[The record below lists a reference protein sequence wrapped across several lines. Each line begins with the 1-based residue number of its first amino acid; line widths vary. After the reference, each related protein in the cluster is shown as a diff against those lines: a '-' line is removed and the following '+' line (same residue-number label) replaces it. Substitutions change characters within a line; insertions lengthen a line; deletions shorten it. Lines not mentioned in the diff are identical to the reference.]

1 MELLHLLA
9 ALSVV
14 VSFLLAPCSSS
25 TASDQVIRQK
35 PLQQY
40 GNSAV
45 RQEHFTLLSL
55 PRKLNLQEEATV
67 KKKSADDED
76 HLPRKKLM
84 EASSDKKRH
93 DEKEEKMMV
102 QHDEQAAGRGT
113 WREWVESPRRS
124 EYFSMDYA
132 WVRRRRPIHNK
143 KIPFV
148 P

>member
-1 MELLHLLA
+1 MELLNLLA
-9 ALSVV
+9 ALAVV
-14 VSFLLAPCSSS
+14 VSFLLAPCSR
-25 TASDQVIRQK
+25 TASGQVIRQK

-45 RQEHFTLLSL
+45 HQEHFTLPSL
-55 PRKLNLQEEATV
+55 PRKLNLQEEAAV
-67 KKKSADDED
+67 KKSFADDDD
-76 HLPRKKLM
+76 HLLRKKLM
-84 EASSDKKRH
+84 EASSGKKRH
-93 DEKEEKMMV
+93 NEKEENMMV
-102 QHDEQAAGRGT
+102 HDEQAAGRGT

-124 EYFSMDYA
+124 EYFTMDYA